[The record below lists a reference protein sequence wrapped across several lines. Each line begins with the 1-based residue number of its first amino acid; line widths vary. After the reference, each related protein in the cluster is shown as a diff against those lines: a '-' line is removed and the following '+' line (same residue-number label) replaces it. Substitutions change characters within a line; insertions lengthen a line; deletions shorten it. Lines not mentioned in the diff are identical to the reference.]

1 MSQRPR
7 SGRPPKTSAEQD
19 AAVVEVASRHL
30 FMSLKDV
37 AAAAGVDNIH
47 VSLVST
53 RLKKA
58 GLPTFKPC
66 GKVAPRK
73 PLS

>member
-1 MSQRPR
+1 MPQRPR
-7 SGRPPKTSAEQD
+7 SGRPPRASAEQD
-19 AAVVEVASRHL
+19 AAMVEVISFHP

-37 AAAAGVDNIH
+37 TAAAGVDNIH

-58 GLPTFKPC
+58 GLQT
-66 GKVAPRK
+66 
-73 PLS
+73 